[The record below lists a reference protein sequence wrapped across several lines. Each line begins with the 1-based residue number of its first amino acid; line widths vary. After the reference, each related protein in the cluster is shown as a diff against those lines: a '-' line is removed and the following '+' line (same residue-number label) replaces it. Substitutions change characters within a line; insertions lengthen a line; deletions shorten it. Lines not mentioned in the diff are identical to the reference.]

1 MMARKL
7 MAVSLNLFI
16 LLLFVGL
23 AVLIAGA
30 IGSTFN
36 RGSPSAA
43 AGPAPHSINAGIF
56 SPGLIPPPPKA
67 GNPR

>member
-1 MMARKL
+1 MTRKL
-7 MAVSLNLFI
+7 LAVSLNMLI

-36 RGSPSAA
+36 RGPPSAA
-43 AGPAPHSINAGIF
+43 AGPASKTINAGIF
-56 SPGLIPPPPKA
+56 SPGLIPPPPRTN
-67 GNPR
+67 NPN